1 MVVRETQNKVRDTIY
16 HKYNIYIPYTK
27 DNKKHYANVYT
38 CCCCKDMFINSD
50 AKITE
55 PASGVTPRDVP
66 IKVYKRWLQQLD
78 LYYDSTTLPYN
89 KIKKELQK
97 IINMKGE

>member
-1 MVVRETQNKVRDTIY
+1 MIVRETQGKLQDTIY

-27 DNKKHYANVYT
+27 DDKKHYANVYT

-55 PASGVTPRDVP
+55 PATGVTPRDVP
-66 IKVYKRWLQQLD
+66 IEVYERWLQQLTR
-78 LYYDSTTLPYN
+78 YYDITRPPYD
-89 KIKKELQK
+89 KIKNELQK
-97 IINMKGE
+97 IINTK